1 MAKVSI
7 NIVSWNSMKYLP
19 ELMRSI
25 REQTFRDFSVLII
38 DNASTDGVVD
48 FLREEYPEVTVL
60 RNFNNTGF
68 APAHNQGIKYAF
80 AAWRNEPLE
89 KHYVL
94 VTNPDIIFT
103 PKFLETLVGQA
114 DATPEVASFGG
125 KLLRAMRAG
134 EGAFIETVRSDVIDS
149 VGLRV
154 MRNRRSVDRGQGEHD
169 TGQYDRDTKIF
180 GVSGALVLY
189 RAQALEVVRVGEEY
203 FDNDFFAYKED
214 TDLAWRFQL
223 LGLHSRYVPEAVAYH
238 FRRAGG
244 KEKSGPFEM
253 LRNRKTKSPFI
264 NYLSHRNHPL
274 MLVKNEHFTNLLLHA
289 PWIVPYEL
297 VKFFSILIFE
307 PRTLR
312 AVKDFW
318 KMLPRMLK
326 KRSVIKSKSRV
337 PASEIR
343 KWFV

>member
-1 MAKVSI
+1 MPKVSI
-7 NIVSWNSMKYLP
+7 NIVAWNSMKYLP

-25 REQTFRDFSVLII
+25 REQTFRDFSVLVI

-68 APAHNQGIKYAF
+68 APAHNQGIKYAMSN
-80 AAWRNEPLE
+80 WRNEPLAE
-89 KHYVL
+89 RYVL

-103 PKFLETLVGQA
+103 PKFLETLVARA
-114 DATPEVASFGG
+114 DAAPSTASFGG
-125 KLLRAMRAG
+125 KLLRVMRQG
-134 EGAFIETVRSDVIDS
+134 EGELIETVRTDVIDS
-149 VGLRV
+149 TGLRI

-169 TGQYDRDTKIF
+169 TGQYDRDTDIF

-189 RAQALEVVRVGEEY
+189 RASSLDAVRVGEEY
-203 FDNDFFAYKED
+203 FDHDFFAYKED

-223 LGLHSRYVPEAVAYH
+223 QGLGSLFVPEAVAYH

-244 KEKSGPFEM
+244 KEKAGPFEM

-264 NYLSHRNHPL
+264 NYLSQRNHPL

-297 VKFFSILIFE
+297 AKFFSILILE

-318 KMLPRMLK
+318 KYLPRMLE
-326 KRSVIKSKSRV
+326 KRRTVMAKCRV
-337 PASEIR
+337 SASQMR
-343 KWFV
+343 KWFM

>member
-1 MAKVSI
+1 
-7 NIVSWNSMKYLP
+7 MKYLP
-19 ELMRSI
+19 DLMRSI
-25 REQTFRDFSVLII
+25 RGQTFRDFSVLVI
-38 DNASTDGVVD
+38 DNASSDGVVE
-48 FLREEYPEVTVL
+48 FLRAEYPEVTVL

-68 APAHNQGIKYAF
+68 APAHNQGIKYAM
-80 AAWRNEPLE
+80 ANWRNEPLGN
-89 KHYVL
+89 HYVL

-103 PKFLETLVGQA
+103 PKFLEILVSRA

-125 KLLRAMRAG
+125 KLLRAMREG
-134 EGAFIETVRSDVIDS
+134 EGALVETVRSDVIDS

-169 TGQYDRDTKIF
+169 TGQYDRDTDIF
-180 GVSGALVLY
+180 GISGALVLY

-203 FDNDFFAYKED
+203 FDHDFFAYKED

-223 LGLHSRYVPEAVAYH
+223 LGLRARYVPLAVAYH

-244 KEKSGPFEM
+244 KEKSGLLEM

-264 NYLSHRNHPL
+264 NYLSQRNHPL
-274 MLVKNEHFTNLLLHA
+274 MLVKNEHLANVLLHA

-297 VKFFSILIFE
+297 AKFFSILVLE
-307 PRTLR
+307 PGTLK
-312 AVKDFW
+312 AVVDFW
-318 KMLPRMLK
+318 KYLPRMLV
-326 KRSVIKSKSRV
+326 KRRTVMAKCRV
-337 PASEIR
+337 SASEMR